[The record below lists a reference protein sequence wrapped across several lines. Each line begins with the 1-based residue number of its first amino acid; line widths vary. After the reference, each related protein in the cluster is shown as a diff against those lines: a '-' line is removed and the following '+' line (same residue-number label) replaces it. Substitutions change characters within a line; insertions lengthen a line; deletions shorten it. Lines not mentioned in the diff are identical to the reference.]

1 MMTRSRPAPSYACA
15 LAGLAAAWILA
26 LGASHSTPTL
36 PTADSVLAE
45 LKAGNSRHVK
55 HAYTHPHLSA
65 DRRTELAKG
74 QEPHAVILACADS
87 RVAPEI
93 VFDKGL
99 GDLFTVRVAGNI
111 AGDAEIASMEYAVE
125 HLHTPLIVV
134 MGHQSCGAVKAAI
147 DGGNAPGHLPTLIL
161 AIQPAVER
169 ARGETGDL
177 ATNAVRDNV
186 ERVVDRLR
194 SSHPIL
200 AEAVRAGKLRI
211 VGAVYSLDSGA
222 VTWLPDQR
230 TAAK

>member
-1 MMTRSRPAPSYACA
+1 VRTRTGSAPSRACA

-26 LGASHSTPTL
+26 LGASHSAPTL

-65 DRRTELAKG
+65 ARRTELAKG
-74 QEPHAVILACADS
+74 QEPHAVILSCADS

-99 GDLFTVRVAGNI
+99 GDLFTIRVAGNI

-169 ARGETGDL
+169 
-177 ATNAVRDNV
+177 
-186 ERVVDRLR
+186 VVDRLR

-222 VTWLPDQR
+222 VTWLPGSPIVVDD
-230 TAAK
+230 TTPASH